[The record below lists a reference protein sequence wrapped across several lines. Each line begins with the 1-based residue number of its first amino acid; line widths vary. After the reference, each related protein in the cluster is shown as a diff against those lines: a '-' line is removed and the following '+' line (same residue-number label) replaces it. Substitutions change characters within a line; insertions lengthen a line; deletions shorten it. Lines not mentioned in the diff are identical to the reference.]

1 MSEKLILLVND
12 DGYRSEGLL
21 AIREFLKEKGFTVI
35 TVAPDR
41 NMSGSSHS
49 LTFTRPLRIVKLEDD
64 FYYIEDGTP
73 ADCVHLGYFVILKK
87 KKPDILISGIN
98 TGPNLGN
105 DIFYSGTVG
114 AAREGRFLGFNSVAI
129 SPSSSNVKD
138 YKTLAKLS
146 YPIIETVL
154 KKGLPEKVF
163 FNISIPTISEKDI
176 KGIKITKQGRGAYE
190 EEVKEYIS
198 PSGYK
203 YYWIGGRENLSGVC
217 DENSDYTAVKN
228 GYISITPITTDLT
241 AYSYME
247 DIEKNYLKELERFN
261 F

>member
-1 MSEKLILLVND
+1 MKTALVVND
-12 DGYRSEGLL
+12 DGYKSDGIL
-21 AIREFLKEKGFTVI
+21 AIRKKLMENGYRVI

-49 LTFTRPLRIVKLEDD
+49 LTFTRPLRIVELEKD

-73 ADCVHLGYFVILKK
+73 ADCVHLGYFVILEK

-114 AAREGRFLGFNSVAI
+114 GAREGTLFGFPSVAI
-129 SPSSSNVKD
+129 SPSSSKVRSFD
-138 YKTLAKLS
+138 ELADIS
-146 YPIIETVL
+146 MPIIEMVL
-154 KKGLPEKVF
+154 KKGLPEKTFLNV
-163 FNISIPTISEKDI
+163 SIPVIPKEKI
-176 KGIKITKQGRGAYE
+176 KGIRITKQGRGAYE

-203 YYWIGGRENLSGVC
+203 YYWIGGKENLTAEC
-217 DENSDYTAVKN
+217 EENSDYTAVKN
-228 GYISITPITTDLT
+228 GYISITPIRIDLT
-241 AYSYME
+241 DYNN
-247 DIEKNYLKELERFN
+247 IEKIKDIFGR
-261 F
+261 

>member
-1 MSEKLILLVND
+1 MSQKTILLVND

-21 AIREFLKEKGFTVI
+21 AIREELKNKGYKVI

-49 LTFTRPLRIVKLEDD
+49 LTFTRPLRIEKLEED

-73 ADCVHLGYFVILKK
+73 ADCVHLGYFVILEG
-87 KKPDILISGIN
+87 KKPDLLIAGIN

-114 AAREGRFLGFNSVAI
+114 AAREGTLLGFPSIAI
-129 SPSSSNVKD
+129 SPSSSKVKD
-138 YKTLAKLS
+138 FRELAKIS
-146 YPIIETVL
+146 MPIIENIL
-154 KKGLPEKVF
+154 KNGLPDKIF
-163 FNISIPTISEKDI
+163 LNISIPTVPKDRI

-198 PSGYK
+198 PSGYL
-203 YYWIGGRENLSGVC
+203 YYWIGGKENLSKTC
-217 DENSDYTAVKN
+217 DENSDYTAVKE
-228 GYISITPITTDLT
+228 GYISITPIKIDLT
-241 AYSYME
+241 AYEYM
-247 DIEKNYLKELERFN
+247 DFLKNHLNLEK
-261 F
+261 